1 MPEEYRNIY
10 KNARRA
16 AGYTQET
23 AAEQLGLSVESV
35 RAYETGQRIPPN
47 DGGADGDLLQ
57 RPAGWPISICMR
69 PML

>member
-47 DGGADGDLLQ
+47 DANTSTRGTTPSTSPSG
-57 RPAGWPISICMR
+57 RT
-69 PML
+69 

>member
-47 DGGADGDLLQ
+47 DVV
-57 RPAGWPISICMR
+57 
-69 PML
+69 